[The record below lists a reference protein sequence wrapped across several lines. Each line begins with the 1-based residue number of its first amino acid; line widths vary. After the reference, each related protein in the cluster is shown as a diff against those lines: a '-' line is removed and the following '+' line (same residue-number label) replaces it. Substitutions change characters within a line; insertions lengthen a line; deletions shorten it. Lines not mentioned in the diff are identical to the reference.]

1 MIMNLE
7 ATDRALVIAEK
18 AVAVA
23 MIATAG
29 FICHSLS
36 VAVEI
41 TAYLAAA
48 VVAALFFLFRPKHY
62 RRERD
67 NWYEFA
73 PIPVFFI
80 TYMADGQWHAL
91 MWVATAGLLAYTVRI
106 VIFAIQLV
114 KWAKTKK

>member
-1 MIMNLE
+1 MNLE

-48 VVAALFFLFRPKHY
+48 VVAALFFKFRRPRHS
-62 RRERD
+62 RPEFNR
-67 NWYEFA
+67 WYEFA